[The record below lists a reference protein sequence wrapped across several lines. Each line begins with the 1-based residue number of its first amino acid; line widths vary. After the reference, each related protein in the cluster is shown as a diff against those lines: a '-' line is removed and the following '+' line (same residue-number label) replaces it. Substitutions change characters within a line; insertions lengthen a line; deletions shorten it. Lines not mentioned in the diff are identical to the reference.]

1 MAELMIRSTAS
12 LPDEMDDSEQR
23 AMMDAADEELDGA
36 VLTDLMS
43 EMDEILKDEMN
54 TDPIPDM

>member
-1 MAELMIRSTAS
+1 MIRSTAS